1 MLKPSPGQPLTG
13 GGSRHF
19 FGDCPMFGRYGDE
32 KFLQAERR
40 RGVWRAVA
48 SAVIALVAIVLLL
61 L

>member
-1 MLKPSPGQPLTG
+1 
-13 GGSRHF
+13 
-19 FGDCPMFGRYGDE
+19 MFGRYGDE